1 VEQERDQPPARR
13 SRAARL
19 LSRIYDSEQTVAAAA
34 RISSVAS
41 VCGAKIDTLAVRAE
55 AGG

>member
-1 VEQERDQPPARR
+1 MDDDVRSLAITAGSEREPIVGRR
-13 SRAARL
+13 APNSSR
-19 LSRIYDSEQTVAAAA
+19 
-34 RISSVAS
+34 AS